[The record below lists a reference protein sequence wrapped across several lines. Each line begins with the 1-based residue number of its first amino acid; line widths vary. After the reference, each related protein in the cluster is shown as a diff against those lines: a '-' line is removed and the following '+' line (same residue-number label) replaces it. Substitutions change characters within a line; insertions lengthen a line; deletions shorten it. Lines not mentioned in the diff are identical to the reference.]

1 MCAMALALGGAHVA
15 AVLTV
20 GPAVLASATLLAL
33 PDRER
38 PLVAVSTV
46 MWGLA
51 AVCLV
56 QALPV
61 PLPVVRLLSP
71 AAADVWSHSLRPM
84 HESVRWAALSLD
96 PGASLLE
103 AYKWSMYGFA
113 AVASARVAARYGARA
128 VAALIFA
135 SALLVAV
142 VTLAH
147 GLFDARS
154 VFGLYD
160 PRFTAVRWRVGPI
173 LNPNNLAGYLNLG
186 AFAGFG
192 LAIRSQQQNR
202 RWAVLVGVAL
212 LIGTSV
218 LSGSRAGVAS
228 VAVGVLSFLGLHCLR
243 SKPTHEGTGGNRAM
257 LLLFAVAL
265 PAGLALGWIGARQ
278 TTWQEL
284 FDQELTKLTMIG
296 RSLRLIADYPL
307 FGIGRGAFE
316 SVSPAYGVAAAG
328 YRVAAQPENFLAQ
341 WAIEWGLPVVLVLIL
356 LGVRAVRHGIRRASS
371 SAVARAL
378 LAGLAALFAQNLLDM
393 GLEIAAVGLAVACA
407 VGALSAPHGAT
418 VPVDVVAT
426 AQPQANA
433 RLRLRTWP
441 WVTALSM
448 LVWLGSIVFSRRPVA
463 DERLA
468 LQSSFGDRAGWD
480 ERGHASM
487 LEQLRGAMQRHP
499 AESYFSHLGAAVSL
513 EARRGDPMPW
523 LSHAIER
530 NPYSGRTRVLAARA
544 LVRRSALA
552 QAMGQLRSA
561 IELEPGLAGLA
572 GNLAGGWTADV
583 ALLAS
588 AAPRDSSGAEFLVS
602 AARFMMHKGNVLPAE
617 RCLDMALE
625 RDPRYAPALLERAR
639 HVLRRVEGGGCEP
652 RAECLSRAVLD
663 AERLRSVEPSSLEPT
678 LLIAKV
684 KKLDQQLRTGFA
696 LLSVACPSFAADTKL
711 RCWREA
717 MRLVS
722 GAPGFETELLLAGK
736 AVLVS
741 CGEAA
746 TRCSSVFAEV
756 GDAMSAVEAWGAALG
771 AYERAVDEQPTMNAL
786 LGVAKTARAIGQYD
800 RAQRALQQASQLT
813 EDPGLTSRIR
823 AELEANRRGILERR
837 FGHP

>member
-1 MCAMALALGGAHVA
+1 MALALGGAHVA
-15 AVLTV
+15 AVLIV
-20 GPAVLASATLLAL
+20 GPAVLASATLLAVS
-33 PDRER
+33 DRER
-38 PLVAVSTV
+38 PLIAATTVA
-46 MWGLA
+46 WGLA
-51 AVCLV
+51 GVCLV
-56 QALPV
+56 QAVPV

-71 AAADVWSHSLRPM
+71 AAAEVWSQSLRPI
-84 HESVRWAALSLD
+84 HESVRWASLSLD

-113 AVASARVAARYGARA
+113 AAASARVASRYGARA

-142 VTLAH
+142 LTLGH
-147 GLFDARS
+147 GLIDARS

-192 LAIRSQQQNR
+192 LAFRSQQQSR

-212 LIGTSV
+212 LVGTSV
-218 LSGSRAGVAS
+218 LSGSRAGVVS
-228 VAVGVLSFLGLHCLR
+228 VAVGVLSFLGLHHFR
-243 SKPTHEGTGGNRAM
+243 SEPRHARSGGSRTA
-257 LLLFAVAL
+257 LLLFALAL

-278 TTWQEL
+278 STWQGL

-296 RSLRLIADYPL
+296 RSLRLVADFPV

-328 YRVAAQPENFLAQ
+328 HRVAAQPENFLAQ
-341 WAIEWGLPVVLVLIL
+341 WAIEWGLPVALVLVL
-356 LGVRAVRHGIRRASS
+356 LGVRSVRHGIRSASS

-378 LAGLAALFAQNLLDM
+378 LAGLGALFAQNLLDM

-407 VGALSAPHGAT
+407 IGALSAPHGARA
-418 VPVDVVAT
+418 PVDVVA
-426 AQPQANA
+426 AAPLQPSVPF
-433 RLRLRTWP
+433 RLAIWP
-441 WVTALSM
+441 WATALSV
-448 LVWLGSIVFSRRPVA
+448 LVWLGSIVVSRWPVA

-468 LQSSFGDRAGWD
+468 LQSSFSARSGWD
-480 ERGHASM
+480 EQGHASM
-487 LEQLRGAMQRHP
+487 VEQLRGAMRRHP
-499 AESYFSHLGAAVSL
+499 AEFYFSHLGAAASL

-530 NPYSGRTRVLAARA
+530 NPYAGRTRVLAARA
-544 LVRRSALA
+544 LVRRSALS
-552 QAMGQLRSA
+552 QAMSQLRSA
-561 IELEPGLAGLA
+561 VELEPGLAGLA
-572 GNLAGGWTADV
+572 GSLAAGWTADLG
-583 ALLAS
+583 LLTG
-588 AAPRDSSGAEFLVS
+588 AAPRDTSGAAFLVS
-602 AARFMMHKGNVLPAE
+602 AARFKIHRGDVLLAE
-617 RCLDMALE
+617 RCLDAALE

-639 HVLRRVEGGGCEP
+639 QVLRRVEEGGCAP

-663 AERLRSVEPSSLEPT
+663 AERLRRVEPSSLEPT
-678 LLIAKV
+678 LLMAEI
-684 KKLDQQLRTGFA
+684 KKLDQQLRTGFE
-696 LLSVACPSFAADTKL
+696 LLSVACPSFGADTKL

-722 GAPGFETELLLAGK
+722 GASGFETELLRAGK

-746 TRCSSVFAEV
+746 ARCSNVFAEV
-756 GDAMSAVEAWGAALG
+756 GDAMAAVEAWGAALG

-800 RAQRALQQASQLT
+800 RAQRALHQASQLT

-823 AELEANRRGILERR
+823 AELEANRRGILEGRV
-837 FGHP
+837 GHP